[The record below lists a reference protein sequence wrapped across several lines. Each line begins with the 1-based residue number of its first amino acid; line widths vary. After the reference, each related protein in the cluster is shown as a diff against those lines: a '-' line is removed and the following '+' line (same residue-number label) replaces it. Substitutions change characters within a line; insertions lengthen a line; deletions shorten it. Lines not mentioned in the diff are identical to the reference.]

1 MTMFIDQKPLN
12 SAPFSV
18 VLSIIQI
25 LYRSKQYLKF
35 FRHAYPWSNGF
46 PDRLAVAPHSYSSSL
61 CKFLTR
67 ELHSRWKEIRKIHKD
82 VSFFSAGWDK
92 SDIQLGFPR
101 FS

>member
-35 FRHAYPWSNGF
+35 FRHAYPWSKCF
-46 PDRLAVAPHSYSSSL
+46 PDRLAVAPHSYSSSDRLAVLTRSSL

-67 ELHSRWKEIRKIHKD
+67 ELHSR
-82 VSFFSAGWDK
+82 
-92 SDIQLGFPR
+92 
-101 FS
+101 